1 MVFGTA
7 RIGHSLLGVRITPFC
22 FCPLILT
29 GKNRKYTNQVA
40 EGRLLPTLKEAGQML
55 LTFFLA
61 VIGWIIFRAENI
73 GQAWEYVCGIVN
85 VSLFTSP
92 ETTGYSA
99 LMMNILVLLL
109 VEWLQRGKS
118 HALELS
124 AINKSSVRWAV
135 YFGVLFLLFA
145 FGGNATN
152 FIYFQF

>member
-1 MVFGTA
+1 
-7 RIGHSLLGVRITPFC
+7 
-22 FCPLILT
+22 
-29 GKNRKYTNQVA
+29 
-40 EGRLLPTLKEAGQML
+40 ML

-73 GQAWEYVCGIVN
+73 GQAWKYICGMCN

-92 ETTGYSA
+92 DSKGNSA
-99 LMMNILVLLL
+99 LVINILVLLA
-109 VEWLQRGKS
+109 VEWFQRNMP
-118 HALELS
+118 HALDLS
-124 AINKSSVRWAV
+124 AFNKGFARWAV